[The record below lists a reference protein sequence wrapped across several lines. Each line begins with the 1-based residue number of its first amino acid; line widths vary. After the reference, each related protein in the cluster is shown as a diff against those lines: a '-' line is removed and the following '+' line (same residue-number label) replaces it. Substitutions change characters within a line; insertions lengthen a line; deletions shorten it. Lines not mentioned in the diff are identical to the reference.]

1 LDSALLAFSRRNFR
15 FLISNSDRQT
25 AKPSERQRRGALRR
39 YESRSPVCDTERLL
53 EFVVLFAARLCK
65 SLRYGLRPRRIALLV
80 DCPGG
85 HVYPGCMA
93 RPLSDEKRSSL
104 LRAATRVIVTQG
116 LGAQTAVIAR
126 EAGVASGSLFTYF
139 ETKKV
144 LFNELYLELKAEMAS
159 AALENRPRNAS
170 LRKQLFSVWSNW
182 MHWVIS
188 DPHKRRAL
196 AQLSVSEE
204 ITPETRVL
212 SHKPMAGIA
221 ELLERCRAAGPMR
234 EASMSFVLSVM
245 NSLAETT
252 MDFMLQDPTNAERHC
267 QVGFDALWRVLK

>member
-1 LDSALLAFSRRNFR
+1 
-15 FLISNSDRQT
+15 
-25 AKPSERQRRGALRR
+25 
-39 YESRSPVCDTERLL
+39 
-53 EFVVLFAARLCK
+53 
-65 SLRYGLRPRRIALLV
+65 
-80 DCPGG
+80 
-85 HVYPGCMA
+85 MA
-93 RPLSDEKRSSL
+93 RPLSDEKRSAL
-104 LRAATRVIVTQG
+104 MRAATRVIVTQG
-116 LGAQTAVIAR
+116 MGAQTAVIAR

-159 AALENRPRNAS
+159 AALKNLPRNAS

-188 DPHKRRAL
+188 DPDKRRAL
-196 AQLSVSEE
+196 AQLGVSDE
-204 ITPETRVL
+204 ITPETRAL
-212 SHKPMAGIA
+212 SHKPTAGIA
-221 ELLERCRAAGPMR
+221 ALLERCRTAGPMR

-252 MDFMLQDPTNAERHC
+252 MDFMLQDPKNREKHC

>member
-1 LDSALLAFSRRNFR
+1 VCCSATTTGRHGLVSRGGPPR
-15 FLISNSDRQT
+15 SA
-25 AKPSERQRRGALRR
+25 AKADPT
-39 YESRSPVCDTERLL
+39 V
-53 EFVVLFAARLCK
+53 
-65 SLRYGLRPRRIALLV
+65 V

-85 HVYPGCMA
+85 HVYIGCMA
-93 RPLSDEKRSSL
+93 RPLSDEKRAAL
-104 LRAATRVIVTQG
+104 MRAATRVIVTQG

-159 AALENRPRNAS
+159 AALENLPRKAS

-188 DPHKRRAL
+188 APDKRRAL
-196 AQLSVSEE
+196 AQLSVSDE
-204 ITPETRVL
+204 ITPETRAL

-221 ELLERCRAAGPMR
+221 ELLERCRAAGPMH
-234 EASMSFVLSVM
+234 EAPMSFVLSVM

-252 MDFMLQDPTNAERHC
+252 MDFMLQDPTKAEKHC

>member
-1 LDSALLAFSRRNFR
+1 MLA
-15 FLISNSDRQT
+15 
-25 AKPSERQRRGALRR
+25 
-39 YESRSPVCDTERLL
+39 
-53 EFVVLFAARLCK
+53 
-65 SLRYGLRPRRIALLV
+65 V
-80 DCPGG
+80 DCPVA
-85 HVYPGCMA
+85 HLYADYMA
-93 RPLSDEKRSSL
+93 RPLSDEKRSAL

-139 ETKKV
+139 ETKKI

-159 AALENRPRNAS
+159 AALKNLPRNSA

-182 MHWVIS
+182 MHWAIS
-188 DPHKRRAL
+188 DPDKRRAL

-204 ITPETRVL
+204 ITPETREA
-212 SHKPMAGIA
+212 SHKHTAGMA

-234 EASMSFVLSVM
+234 EASMSFAVSVM

-252 MDFMLQDPTNAERHC
+252 MDFMLQDPKNAEKHC
-267 QVGFDALWRVLK
+267 QLGFNALWRILK

>member
-1 LDSALLAFSRRNFR
+1 
-15 FLISNSDRQT
+15 
-25 AKPSERQRRGALRR
+25 
-39 YESRSPVCDTERLL
+39 
-53 EFVVLFAARLCK
+53 
-65 SLRYGLRPRRIALLV
+65 
-80 DCPGG
+80 
-85 HVYPGCMA
+85 MA
-93 RPLSDEKRSSL
+93 RPLSDEKRSAL
-104 LRAATRVIVTQG
+104 MRAATRVIVTQG
-116 LGAQTAVIAR
+116 MGAQTAVIAR

-159 AALENRPRNAS
+159 AALKDLPRNAS

-188 DPHKRRAL
+188 DPDKRRAL
-196 AQLSVSEE
+196 AQLGVSDE
-204 ITPETRVL
+204 ITRETRTL

-234 EASMSFVLSVM
+234 AASMSFVLSVM

-252 MDFMLQDPTNAERHC
+252 MDFMLQDSKNAEKHC